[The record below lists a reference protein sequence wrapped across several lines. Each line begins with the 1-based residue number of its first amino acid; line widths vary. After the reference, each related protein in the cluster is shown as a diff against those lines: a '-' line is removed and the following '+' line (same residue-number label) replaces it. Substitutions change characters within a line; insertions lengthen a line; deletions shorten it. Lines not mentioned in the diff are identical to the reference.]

1 MNPNYTHTITLYNRI
16 RAADT
21 QDRKEKW
28 IRTVISGCFYKAQVN
43 TSLTTQAT
51 VSNTYVA
58 RIPKNP
64 RYLPYA
70 EFIKKPAGCFTVSLD
85 DIVVEGDRRTPGRD
99 LQHAHHPD
107 RTARLYGRTLPRDRT
122 RQHGSHRLRPRRL
135 GLHLHGLLQ
144 AEAQGRRSRQLQE
157 HT

>member
-70 EFIKKPAGCFTVSLD
+70 EFIKKPAGCFTVSLHRLPTYALQELLSCNAYHPYID
-85 DIVVEGDRRTPGRD
+85 DQQSPEASQKVD
-99 LQHAHHPD
+99 LQQPHKM
-107 RTARLYGRTLPRDRT
+107 Y
-122 RQHGSHRLRPRRL
+122 
-135 GLHLHGLLQ
+135 LHQSLDYIRYL
-144 AEAQGRRSRQLQE
+144 
-157 HT
+157 